1 MLNNVNLCGRLTADP
16 ELKTT
21 PSGVSVTTFNLAVER
36 DYQSNGEKKTDF
48 IPIVAWRNTA
58 EFAAKY
64 FNKGK
69 MMIVN
74 GRLEMRDYQAKDGS
88 KRTIAEVIADHC
100 YFAGDKQQ
108 IAPQFAAPV
117 QQPPNVS
124 ADDFEEVEDDD
135 LPF

>member
-1 MLNNVNLCGRLTADP
+1 MLNSVNLCGRLTADP

-21 PSGVSVTTFNLAVER
+21 QSGVSVTAFSLAVER

-74 GRLEMRDYQAKDGS
+74 GRLELRDYTAKDGT
-88 KRTIAEVIADHC
+88 KRTVAEVIADHC
-100 YFAGDKQQ
+100 YFAGDKSQQ
-108 IAPQFAAPV
+108 QQGAPQFVAP
-117 QQPPNVS
+117 PPNVS
-124 ADDFEEVEDDD
+124 ANDFEEVTDDE